1 MKIAVGFGAAGRS
14 NDWERNLDFVLEAER
29 LGVEHAWTAE
39 TWGFDAATQAA
50 YLCARTSRITVGTG
64 IMQLLSRTPAMLA
77 MTALSLNSMSNGRF
91 ILGLGASGPQ
101 VVEGWHGQPFARVI
115 PRMRDAIEIIRM
127 AMRGERV
134 AYKGEYYEL
143 PRPGGEGKA
152 LRTNAEPGKVPI
164 YLATLSP
171 KSLELTGELADGWV
185 GTSFMPDHAEIFFEH
200 MKKGADKAGRS
211 LADIDIQAPG
221 GAVAFGDDVEKLIP
235 PRKSGL
241 AFTLGAMGSRQHNFY
256 NAAYRRAGYADEAA
270 LVQRLWLDGNRDE
283 AIANV
288 PDEMVLL
295 TNLLGTEQM
304 VKDRIRKYRD
314 AGVTTLRVQPEGAYL
329 AERIDNLGKVVTL
342 IREVSAE
349 KAAAVG

>member
-1 MKIAVGFGAAGRS
+1 MKVAIGFGAAGRS
-14 NDWERNLDFVLEAER
+14 ADWEHNLEFVLEAEK

-50 YLCARTSRITVGTG
+50 FVCARTSRIRVGTG

-77 MTALSLNSMSNGRF
+77 MTALSLNSMSGGRF

-101 VVEGWHGQPFARVI
+101 VIEGWHGQPFAHVL
-115 PRMRDAIEIIRM
+115 PRMRDAINIIRM

-134 AYKGEYYEL
+134 AYKGDYYEL

-152 LRTNAEPGKVPI
+152 LKTNAEPSECPI

-185 GTSFMPDHAEIFFEH
+185 GTSFIPEHADVFFDSL
-200 MKKGADKAGRS
+200 KKGADRAGRS
-211 LADIDIQAPG
+211 LAEIDIQAPG
-221 GAVAFGDDVEKLIP
+221 GAVVLSDDVEKLIP
-235 PRKSGL
+235 ARKPGL

-256 NAAYRRAGYADEAA
+256 NDAYKRAGYVDEALA
-270 LVQRLWLDGNRDE
+270 VQRLWLEGKREE
-283 AIANV
+283 ATAMV

-295 TNLLGTEQM
+295 TNLLGTEPM
-304 VKDRIRKYRD
+304 VKERLRVHRD
-314 AGVTTLRVQPEGAYL
+314 AGVTTIRVQPEGATMG
-329 AERIDNLGKVVTL
+329 ERIENLGRVVSL
-342 IREVSAE
+342 VREVSAE
-349 KAAAVG
+349 